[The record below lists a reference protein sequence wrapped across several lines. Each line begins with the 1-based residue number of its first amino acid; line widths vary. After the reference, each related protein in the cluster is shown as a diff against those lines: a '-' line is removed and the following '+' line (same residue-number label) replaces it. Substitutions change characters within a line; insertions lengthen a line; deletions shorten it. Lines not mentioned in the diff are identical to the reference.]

1 MMNYSFKPKLWP
13 SVFTSIML
21 ICMVS
26 LGIWQVQRL
35 EWKLGLIAQIEERAF
50 MEPAALPRG
59 ITDLD
64 ALEYQSVGITG
75 TFLNDREMTRYSV
88 GPNGEPG
95 YDLYTPFALD
105 GGGTIIINRGWVP
118 EVLKN
123 QSERPQTL
131 ETKRVTVNGLLRK
144 TRRKAMVRS

>member
-1 MMNYSFKPKLWP
+1 
-13 SVFTSIML
+13 ML
-21 ICMVS
+21 IYMVS

-50 MEPAALPRG
+50 MEPAALPKG
-59 ITDLD
+59 ITDLN

-75 TFLNDREMTRYSV
+75 TFLNDKEMTRYSV

-105 GGGTIIINRGWVP
+105 GGDTIIINRGWVP

-123 QSERPQTL
+123 QVSA
-131 ETKRVTVNGLLRK
+131 RK
-144 TRRKAMVRS
+144 PWR